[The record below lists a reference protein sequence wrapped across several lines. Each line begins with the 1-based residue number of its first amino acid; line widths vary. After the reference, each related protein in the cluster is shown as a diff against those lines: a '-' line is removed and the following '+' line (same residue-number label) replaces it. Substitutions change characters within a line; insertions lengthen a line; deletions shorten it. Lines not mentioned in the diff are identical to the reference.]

1 MKKKYTKPLFLF
13 WVVLSIL
20 YLFLTGKY
28 IDLFLSEPVYDQM
41 TNRFS
46 MTISFFIYKFFRFLF
61 LTTLVLITALIIGI
75 YDKNFLKEYIDEL
88 IFFNIFKKNRILNY
102 IIYIFIYSFIFSIGA
117 ALLVILSAG
126 IMYLTN

>member
-28 IDLFLSEPVYDQM
+28 IDLFLSEPVYDQI

-46 MTISFFIYKFFRFLF
+46 ATISFIIYKFFRFLIF
-61 LTTLVLITALIIGI
+61 LTLVLITALIIGI
-75 YDKNFLKEYIDEL
+75 YDKNFLKEYIDESIL
-88 IFFNIFKKNRILNY
+88 VNIFKKNRILNY
-102 IIYIFIYSFIFSIGA
+102 IIHIFILSFIFSIGA
-117 ALLVILSAG
+117 ALLVILVAG
-126 IMYLTN
+126 IYYVFN